1 LGEYE
6 KAWNLLTR
14 QKTQYA

>member
-14 QKTQYA
+14 QKTQNA